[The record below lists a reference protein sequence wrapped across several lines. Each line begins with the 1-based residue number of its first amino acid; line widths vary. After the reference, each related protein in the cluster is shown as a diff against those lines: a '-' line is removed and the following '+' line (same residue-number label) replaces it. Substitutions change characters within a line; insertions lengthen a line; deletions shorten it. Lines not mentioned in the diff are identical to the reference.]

1 MKNIS
6 PKTCKTVRL
15 IYGWVFTALTIVLA
29 ALFIWQVLDI
39 YLGGKAAGLVNVY
52 SYDDVVSRIKTYIAV
67 PFWIWIAAIVAG
79 LILWEVFPV
88 KEKLTPITDARYVLY
103 RLSKRIPAEVGED
116 LKDSAGYVKKQQ
128 KTLKIIHMCLL
139 GLAALFVIYMI
150 VYVCIP
156 STFTETPNATHEVLN
171 MAAFVLPVAAV
182 VYAAGCGYVIYLN
195 KSAKQMLPHVKKLTA
210 GVKTPQPVQPN
221 KFTQIVTHKYFLLG
235 VRVALACFGVAFV
248 IVGCFTGSVK
258 EVFDKAI
265 RICTECI
272 GLG

>member
-15 IYGWVFTALTIVLA
+15 IYGWVFTALTVVLG

-52 SYDDVVSRIKTYIAV
+52 SYDDVVLRIKTYIAV

-116 LKDSAGYVKKQQ
+116 LKDSADYVKRQQ
-128 KTLKIIHMCLL
+128 KTLKIIHLCLL
-139 GLAALFVIYMI
+139 GIAALYVIYMI

-156 STFTETPNATHEVLN
+156 ANFTETPNATHEVLR

-210 GVKTPQPVQPN
+210 GVKNPQPVQPN